1 MKRML
6 NWFDRFST
14 KEHSRKVIIFFF
26 ISIVIMENDWFGQA
40 RLKELTGGVGMLDM
54 NFANTVAQT
63 INYLT
68 MIGQQGRDA
77 YLLLL
82 GLDFLIIASFGLLQ
96 ISFMLRLLNGL
107 QLDYPLKWCVMF
119 PLARGLFDVIETV
132 SMIVNVISFPGQ
144 ISTMLYLAVCATPLK
159 WVSLWMTIAML
170 IALMLA
176 NAVSKIRAKII
187 RNEPQISVL

>member
-26 ISIVIMENDWFGQA
+26 ISVVIMENRWFGQSHF
-40 RLKELTGGVGMLDM
+40 KELTGGLDMLDM
-54 NFANTVAQT
+54 NFANTVTQT

-96 ISFMLRLLNGL
+96 ISFMLRLLKGL
-107 QLDYPLKWCVMF
+107 QRDYPLKWCIIF
-119 PLARGLFDVIETV
+119 PLARGGFDIVETV
-132 SMIVNVISFPGQ
+132 SMMMNVINFPGQ
-144 ISTMLYLAVCATPLK
+144 IPVTLYLAACATPLK
-159 WVSLWMTIAML
+159 WISLWITV
-170 IALMLA
+170 ALLVAFLLA
-176 NAVSKIRAKII
+176 NIAQNVRKKFFSITTA
-187 RNEPQISVL
+187 